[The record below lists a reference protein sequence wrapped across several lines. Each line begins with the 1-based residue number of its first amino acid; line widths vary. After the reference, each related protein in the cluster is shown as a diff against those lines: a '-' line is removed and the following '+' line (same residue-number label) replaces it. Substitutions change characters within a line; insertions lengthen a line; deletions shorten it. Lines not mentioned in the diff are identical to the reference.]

1 MLVAACLACRN
12 MSPHGCGAALLY
24 GKERPFVA
32 GQHPV
37 AKLLQILRTV
47 NPDDFRQCHHGLQ
60 AGHQFVK
67 TLVQSLGD
75 SIGEME
81 VDFCSGDVGMAEDFL
96 QDGDVF
102 TVFQQVRGK
111 GVAVMPSSA

>member
-1 MLVAACLACRN
+1 
-12 MSPHGCGAALLY
+12 
-24 GKERPFVA
+24 
-32 GQHPV
+32 
-37 AKLLQILRTV
+37 
-47 NPDDFRQCHHGLQ
+47 
-60 AGHQFVK
+60 
-67 TLVQSLGD
+67 
-75 SIGEME
+75 ME